1 MDLDLRQLIKAKIIK
16 HDRINDASSNSGQH
30 VDMVVEALKKAA
42 IMEEKNDMALFTIL
56 DEQIVY
62 EKACEYLDFKMV
74 Q

>member
-1 MDLDLRQLIKAKIIK
+1 MDLRQLIKAKIIK
-16 HDRINDASSNSGQH
+16 HEKINNASSSSGQY
-30 VDMVVEALKKAA
+30 VDMVVERLKKAA

-56 DEQIVY
+56 DEQTLY

>member
-1 MDLDLRQLIKAKIIK
+1 
-16 HDRINDASSNSGQH
+16 
-30 VDMVVEALKKAA
+30 
-42 IMEEKNDMALFTIL
+42 MEEKNDMALFTIL

>member
-1 MDLDLRQLIKAKIIK
+1 MDLRQPIKAKIIK
-16 HDRINDASSNSGQH
+16 HERINNASSSSGH
-30 VDMVVEALKKAA
+30 VDMVVERLKKAA

-62 EKACEYLDFKMV
+62 EKACEYLDIKIV

>member
-1 MDLDLRQLIKAKIIK
+1 MDLRQLIKAKIVK
-16 HDRINDASSNSGQH
+16 HERINNASTSSGQH
-30 VDMVVEALKKAA
+30 VDMVVERLKKAA

-62 EKACEYLDFKMV
+62 EEACEYLDFKMV

>member
-1 MDLDLRQLIKAKIIK
+1 MDLRQLIIAKIIK
-16 HDRINDASSNSGQH
+16 HEKINNASSSSGQY
-30 VDMVVEALKKAA
+30 VDMVVERLKKAA

-62 EKACEYLDFKMV
+62 EKAYEYLGFKMV